1 LPSSSGFF
9 SSSVS
14 GSIII
19 GSLSGLGSGN
29 SSIPSGS
36 FSTSSGSTGIK
47 TEPPYLTPFP
57 I

>member
-1 LPSSSGFF
+1 
-9 SSSVS
+9 VS

-36 FSTSSGSTGIK
+36 FSTSSGSTGIN